1 MRNNA
6 QSGMNLGTS
15 GRKEAGNVLTVLDRT
30 SDTRRGCKRDNVVC
44 LILQAEEGAGTAKLA
59 SAEEDV
65 AASTLLV
72 SLPQHSTAAS
82 LLPERNIFLY
92 NLDAGVHSLVMYR
105 LAVCHTAVVV
115 RLQ

>member
-44 LILQAEEGAGTAKLA
+44 LILQAEEGACTAKLA

-92 NLDAGVHSLVMYR
+92 NLDAGVHSLVS
-105 LAVCHTAVVV
+105 LVVCHTAVVV

>member
-44 LILQAEEGAGTAKLA
+44 LILQAEEGACTAKLA